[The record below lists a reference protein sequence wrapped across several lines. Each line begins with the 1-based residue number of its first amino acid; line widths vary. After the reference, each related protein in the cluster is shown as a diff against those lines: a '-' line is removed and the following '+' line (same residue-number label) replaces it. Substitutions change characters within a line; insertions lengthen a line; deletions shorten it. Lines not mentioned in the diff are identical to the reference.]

1 MEPGLQPGNWNLLK
15 KWWQTN
21 ENKRM
26 QQLQGGPGGVT
37 WEAGLKHKASSLGT
51 YVYGQDR
58 RWLELPSGTEI
69 ESKSFLD
76 PVLLSWDFHIYIC
89 RYVVIFKLWVDII
102 IVSIFLSNYI
112 EVISL
117 LQFRL
122 EFESISCYLSRF
134 DVDVLEVGFWT

>member
-1 MEPGLQPGNWNLLK
+1 
-15 KWWQTN
+15 
-21 ENKRM
+21 M

>member
-1 MEPGLQPGNWNLLK
+1 
-15 KWWQTN
+15 
-21 ENKRM
+21 M

-76 PVLLSWDFHIYIC
+76 PVLLSWAFHIHISYKLSS
-89 RYVVIFKLWVDII
+89 KLWVDII
-102 IVSIFLSNYI
+102 IISIFLSKILYRSYFSFT
-112 EVISL
+112 V
-117 LQFRL
+117 
-122 EFESISCYLSRF
+122 
-134 DVDVLEVGFWT
+134 